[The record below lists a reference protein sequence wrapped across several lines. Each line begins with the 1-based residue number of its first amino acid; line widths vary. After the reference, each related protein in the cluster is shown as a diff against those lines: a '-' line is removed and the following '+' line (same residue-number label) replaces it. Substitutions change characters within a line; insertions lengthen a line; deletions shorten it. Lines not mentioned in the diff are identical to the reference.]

1 MIPRS
6 PVRIQ
11 RSLACVLLGA
21 ALLAAQAPRLQAK
34 PEDWKASIEAYER
47 LDEQKAPARGG
58 IVFTGSS
65 TIVMWRSLEADF
77 PGLPVINRGFGGSE
91 LPDLTHYADR
101 IVLPYEPRAVVVYSG
116 ENDMGA
122 GKEPERL
129 LQDFR
134 GLVARLRAARPGLP
148 IVYIGLRPSPVRW
161 AIRERVQR
169 ANALIA
175 AECASLG
182 HTAFVEVYSLMVDGQ
197 GALRE
202 ELFMP
207 DHLHMKP
214 EGYALWRPRVA
225 AALARV
231 LEK

>member
-6 PVRIQ
+6 PVRI
-11 RSLACVLLGA
+11 RRILAFLVLGSSF
-21 ALLAAQAPRLQAK
+21 LAGPTARLQAK

-47 LDEQKAPARGG
+47 LDAEKAPARGG

-65 TIVMWRSLEADF
+65 TIVMWRTLEADF

-101 IVLPYEPRAVVVYSG
+101 IVLPYEPGAVVVYSG

-122 GKEPERL
+122 GKEPGRL

-134 GLVARLRAARPGLP
+134 ELVAKLRSARPGLP

-169 ANALIA
+169 ANALIEE
-175 AECASLG
+175 ECARLG
-182 HTAFVEVYSLMVDGQ
+182 HTAFVEVYSLMLDEKG
-197 GALRE
+197 GLRE

-207 DHLHMKP
+207 DRLHMKP

-225 AALARV
+225 EALARV
-231 LEK
+231 LEQ